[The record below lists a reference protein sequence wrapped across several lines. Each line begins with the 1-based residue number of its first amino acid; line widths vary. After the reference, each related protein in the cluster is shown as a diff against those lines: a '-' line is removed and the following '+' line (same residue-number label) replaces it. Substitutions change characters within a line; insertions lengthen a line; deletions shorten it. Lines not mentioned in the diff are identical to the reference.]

1 MMILYTSQLCA
12 PVLKWWI
19 KTIEIHSFSLRKM
32 KMKEDQLNRDDME
45 VPSQTLQ
52 TIFEASKVG
61 IPDGGCRHQNF
72 MMNSQPSECS

>member
-45 VPSQTLQ
+45 VPSQTL
-52 TIFEASKVG
+52 FEASEVG
-61 IPDGGCRHQNF
+61 IPNGGAT
-72 MMNSQPSECS
+72 SEPPMKDIVVFT

>member
-12 PVLKWWI
+12 PVLLKWWI

-32 KMKEDQLNRDDME
+32 KMKEDQLNREDME

-52 TIFEASKVG
+52 TIFEASEVG
-61 IPDGGCRHQNF
+61 IPDGGAAGEPPMKNIIVF
-72 MMNSQPSECS
+72 T

>member
-45 VPSQTLQ
+45 VPSQTL
-52 TIFEASKVG
+52 FEASEVG
-61 IPDGGCRHQNF
+61 IPNGGAAGEPPMKDIVVF
-72 MMNSQPSECS
+72 T

>member
-32 KMKEDQLNRDDME
+32 KMKEDQHNRDDME
-45 VPSQTLQ
+45 VPSQTL
-52 TIFEASKVG
+52 FEASEVG
-61 IPDGGCRHQNF
+61 IPNGGAAGEPPMKDIVVF
-72 MMNSQPSECS
+72 T

>member
-12 PVLKWWI
+12 PVHKWWI

-45 VPSQTLQ
+45 VPSQTL
-52 TIFEASKVG
+52 FEASEVG
-61 IPDGGCRHQNF
+61 IPNGRAAGEPPMKDIVVF
-72 MMNSQPSECS
+72 T